1 MTNHHAAAATAR
13 PPSAAD
19 DGHTVDLGP
28 AQDAFAPLARGFVEA
43 FNDRDADVL
52 VALSD
57 PHIVFR
63 PTSLVGHRRTYHG
76 HAGLRR
82 WVAELDAIGADFQ
95 AHIREIRQLRPS
107 GFLVL
112 SKLRV
117 GDELI
122 TDSAMIA
129 SVHQD
134 RIIEAHSYLSDES
147 TLVQIGLI
155 PHAPRLPL

>member
-1 MTNHHAAAATAR
+1 MTKPHAVAVTASQS
-13 PPSAAD
+13 PF
-19 DGHTVDLGP
+19 DGRGLDLSPGRDVFT
-28 AQDAFAPLARGFVEA
+28 ALARGFAEA
-43 FNDRDADVL
+43 FNDRDAEAL
-52 VALSD
+52 VALAH
-57 PHIVFR
+57 PRIVFR

-82 WVAELDAIGADFQ
+82 WVAELDGVGADFRV
-95 AHIREIRQLRPS
+95 HIREIRPLRPS

-129 SVHQD
+129 SVLQD
-134 RIIEAHSYLSDES
+134 KVIEAHGYLSDEGM
-147 TLVQIGLI
+147 LAQIGLI
-155 PHAPRLPL
+155 PHTA

>member
-1 MTNHHAAAATAR
+1 MIRQHAAAATA
-13 PPSAAD
+13 PPPLAD
-19 DGHTVDLGP
+19 DGRTVDSS
-28 AQDAFAPLARGFVEA
+28 ADQDTFAALALAFVEA
-43 FNDRDADVL
+43 FNDRSADAL
-52 VALSD
+52 VALAH
-57 PHIVFR
+57 PRIVFR
-63 PTSLVGHRRTYHG
+63 PTSLGGRRRTYNG

-82 WVAELDAIGADFQ
+82 WVAEIDATGVDFQ
-95 AHIREIRQLRPS
+95 VRIREIRPLAPS

-129 SVHQD
+129 SVHQGK
-134 RIIEAHSYLSDES
+134 IIEAHGYLSDEGM
-147 TLVQIGLI
+147 LVQLGLV

>member
-1 MTNHHAAAATAR
+1 MTKQHAAAAPA
-13 PPSAAD
+13 PPLPAD
-19 DGHTVDLGP
+19 DGPNVDSG
-28 AQDAFAPLARGFVEA
+28 ADQDAFIALARGFVEA
-43 FNDRDADVL
+43 FNDRDAD
-52 VALSD
+52 ALIALAHSR
-57 PHIVFR
+57 IVFR
-63 PTSLVGHRRTYHG
+63 PTTLVGQRRTYNG

-82 WVAELDAIGADFQ
+82 WVAEIDATGVDFQ
-95 AHIREIRQLRPS
+95 VHIREIRSLAPS

-134 RIIEAHSYLSDES
+134 KIIEAHGHLSDEGMLAHLG
-147 TLVQIGLI
+147 LV
-155 PHAPRLPL
+155 PDAPQLPR

>member
-1 MTNHHAAAATAR
+1 MTRQAAAAAPA
-13 PPSAAD
+13 PPPLAD
-19 DGHTVDLGP
+19 DGPTLDRSSDP
-28 AQDAFAPLARGFVEA
+28 NAFTALAREFVEA

-52 VALSD
+52 VALAH
-57 PHIVFR
+57 PRIVFR
-63 PTSLVGHRRTYHG
+63 PTTLIGQRRTYHG
-76 HAGLRR
+76 HDGLRR
-82 WVAELDAIGADFQ
+82 WVAEIDATGANFQ
-95 AHIREIRQLRPS
+95 AHIREIRPLRPS

-134 RIIEAHSYLSDES
+134 KIIEAHAYLSDEQML
-147 TLVQIGLI
+147 THLGLV

>member
-1 MTNHHAAAATAR
+1 MTKPHAVAVTA
-13 PPSAAD
+13 PPSPF
-19 DGHTVDLGP
+19 DGRGLASSPVGDVFT
-28 AQDAFAPLARGFVEA
+28 ALARGFAEA
-43 FNDRDADVL
+43 FNDRDAEAL
-52 VALSD
+52 VALAH
-57 PHIVFR
+57 PRIVFR

-82 WVAELDAIGADFQ
+82 WVAELDGVGADFRV
-95 AHIREIRQLRPS
+95 HIREIRPLRPG

-129 SVHQD
+129 SVLQD
-134 RIIEAHSYLSDES
+134 KVIEAHGYLSDEGM
-147 TLVQIGLI
+147 LAQIGLI
-155 PHAPRLPL
+155 PHTA

>member
-1 MTNHHAAAATAR
+1 MTHKHAAAATA
-13 PPSAAD
+13 PPPLAD
-19 DGHTVDLGP
+19 DGPDVDTSP
-28 AQDAFAPLARGFVEA
+28 DQDAFTVLARGFVQA
-43 FNDRDADVL
+43 FNDRDAEGL
-52 VALSD
+52 VALAH
-57 PHIVFR
+57 PRIVFR
-63 PTSLVGHRRTYHG
+63 PTTLIGHRKTYNG

-82 WVAELDAIGADFQ
+82 WVAEIDATGVDFQ
-95 AHIREIRQLRPS
+95 VHIREIRPLAPS

-134 RIIEAHSYLSDES
+134 KIIEAHGYLSDEGLLAHLG
-147 TLVQIGLI
+147 LV
-155 PHAPRLPL
+155 PHAPLLPL

>member
-1 MTNHHAAAATAR
+1 MTKQHAAAAIA
-13 PPSAAD
+13 PPPPAAD
-19 DGHTVDLGP
+19 GRALDLSP
-28 AQDAFAPLARGFVEA
+28 AQDAFVALARGFVEA
-43 FNDRDADVL
+43 FNDRDADAL
-52 VALSD
+52 VALAH
-57 PHIVFR
+57 PRIVFR
-63 PTSLVGHRRTYHG
+63 PTSLVGNRRTYHG

-82 WVAELDAIGADFQ
+82 WVAELAAIGADFQ
-95 AHIREIRQLRPS
+95 AHIREIRPLRPS

-129 SVHQD
+129 SVLQD